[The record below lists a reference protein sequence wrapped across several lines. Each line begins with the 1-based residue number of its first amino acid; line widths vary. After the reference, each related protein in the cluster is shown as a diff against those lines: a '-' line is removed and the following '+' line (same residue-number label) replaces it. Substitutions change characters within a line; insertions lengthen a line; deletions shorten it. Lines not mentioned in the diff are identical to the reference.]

1 MSDMSFQP
9 MRLPVEFSLSPKVI
23 YLNHAAVSPWPT
35 RMAAAVANFAEENR
49 RRGAQHYPNWLVVE
63 QRLRERLQRLIG
75 VRSADEDRALEEH
88 LRGTLGD
95 RP

>member
-9 MRLPVEFSLSPKVI
+9 MCLPDEFSLSPKVI
-23 YLNHAAVSPWPT
+23 YLNHAAVSPWST
-35 RMAAAVANFAEENR
+35 RMAAVANFAEENR

-75 VRSADEDRALEEH
+75 VSSADEIAL
-88 LRGTLGD
+88 
-95 RP
+95 